1 MSVEHM
7 ALKVVNNI
15 NGKLKFLVRKNNF
28 LIPELRRMLYNALIQ
43 PHFDYTCT
51 TWYPDLTERNKKE
64 DTNYAKE
71 MHAVL
76 S

>member
-1 MSVEHM
+1 
-7 ALKVVNNI
+7 
-15 NGKLKFLVRKNNF
+15 
-28 LIPELRRMLYNALIQ
+28 MLYNALIQ